1 MLNNM
6 VGSSV
11 FYIIAAV
18 VVIFSLLTVTLKNIF
33 HSALSLVVVLL
44 AVAAIYIYLD
54 AEFLALAQVLI
65 YVGAIMVLV
74 IFAIMFTADIYNKKI
89 KRHNEQTTSS
99 LLLSAVIAVFL
110 IFILR
115 QFGGKQ
121 NMTTFDP
128 PTLAALGKEL
138 LTTYALP
145 FEFISLILLSAL
157 IAAVTISRKE

>member
-6 VGSSV
+6 VSSSV
-11 FYIIAAV
+11 FYIIAAAAV
-18 VVIFSLLTVTLKNIF
+18 TFSLLTVTLKNIF

-44 AVAAIYIYLD
+44 AVAAVYIYLD
-54 AEFLALAQVLI
+54 AEFLALAQVLV

-74 IFAIMFTADIYNKKI
+74 IFAIMLTADIYNKNI
-89 KRHNEQTTSS
+89 KRHNKQTAGS
-99 LLLSAVIAVFL
+99 LFISAAIAIFL

-115 QFGGKQ
+115 QFVGKQ
-121 NMTTFDP
+121 NMASSVP